1 MSLGE
6 IGIGLDRAPKGVPRI
21 SILVEL
27 DEYEADAIP
36 RDGMLGC
43 GAQHLTV
50 GLERELGV
58 LSLEQTQREVEAR
71 FDRRRRRLQSA
82 PERVYRPLCVA
93 LVPQQH
99 AEVVLG
105 ERVAGVDLQRAIV
118 AVLCFGV
125 ATFELESD
133 TASVPRLGGGREFAR
148 ESISRCDRCSSVPL
162 QQIQLEHRLQHF
174 GVGFSTLDCLLVLAQ
189 RFLEVA
195 LLAERAAKRDVRAG
209 GGLLLVAGSYF
220 VSVCLERQVC
230 VRTNER
236 RVQHHSASIRLGRF
250 LAAAKI
256 TEDEAY
262 EVERVRVYRIQ
273 LDGAANRP
281 HRVLV
286 EAAVVERFGEKEMD
300 HRAVRIQLDRPLKQ
314 RVGALEAT
322 GGLLSDTALDERL
335 EILRVGAQ
343 PFLELVQPLLED
355 STFAVGNLQI
365 SPRNAH
371 ALVERE
377 RFRERSDRLLGQSLP
392 EIEDTEVVERARIR
406 RIDSA
411 SERSEDVDLTAMRG
425 CLWAGSCRW
434 ALGVSLRAPRE
445 RWRRMRWGRGRA
457 GRSHEGFPPALPA
470 RTRSRHAEFGTRR
483 VARGRQAHRELQR
496 SSRS

>member
-6 IGIGLDRAPKGVPRI
+6 IGIGLDRARKGVPRI

-93 LVPQQH
+93 LVPTQH

-105 ERVAGVDLQRAIV
+105 ERVAGVDLERAIV

-162 QQIQLEHRLQHF
+162 QQIQL
-174 GVGFSTLDCLLVLAQ
+174 
-189 RFLEVA
+189 
-195 LLAERAAKRDVRAG
+195 
-209 GGLLLVAGSYF
+209 
-220 VSVCLERQVC
+220 
-230 VRTNER
+230 
-236 RVQHHSASIRLGRF
+236 
-250 LAAAKI
+250 
-256 TEDEAY
+256 
-262 EVERVRVYRIQ
+262 
-273 LDGAANRP
+273 DGAANRS

-365 SPRNAH
+365 PARNAH

-377 RFRERSDRLLGQSLP
+377 RFRERGDRLLGQSLP
-392 EIEDTEVVERARIR
+392 EIEDTAVVERARIR

-425 CLWAGSCRW
+425 CLWAGSCRR
-434 ALGVSLRAPRE
+434 AHGVSLRAPRE
-445 RWRRMRWGRGRA
+445 RWRRMRWGRG
-457 GRSHEGFPPALPA
+457 
-470 RTRSRHAEFGTRR
+470 
-483 VARGRQAHRELQR
+483 
-496 SSRS
+496 